1 MLECYLCCIRGA
13 VYVIVFFVLM
23 IRRPPRSTRTDTLF
37 PYTTLCRSSDD
48 VRASLRSKYE
58 NDIPLS
64 AVGLCHGARPE
75 EDRDPWHAHSRPRPH
90 RDPRREEMGR
100 GSGI

>member
-1 MLECYLCCIRGA
+1 MCGIDSVL
-13 VYVIVFFVLM
+13 FFFFTLKTAYEMRISDWSSDVCSSDL
-23 IRRPPRSTRTDTLF
+23 LF
-37 PYTTLCRSSDD
+37 PARRAHRSDD